1 MLCDHFVESKVSAQM
16 LESLQSLFA
25 HISPAMAYL
34 LLTASAFTENVLPP
48 VPGDTVVIIG
58 AYLVSTGQLS
68 FFGVYA
74 STTAGSVIGFMTMFL
89 ISRRLGRQFIHGKK
103 SRARI
108 FKEENIKKV
117 QVWFGNWGYWVI
129 LANRFLSGTRSVIS
143 IFAGLFHLNT
153 LLVFLL
159 CLLSAC
165 IWNGLL
171 IAAGMLLGKNWEIII
186 NVVSQ
191 YNKVLIVLT
200 MIAIGIFFYRRY
212 KKKKKTS
219 GKPPVDLSA
228 SM

>member
-1 MLCDHFVESKVSAQM
+1 
-16 LESLQSLFA
+16 
-25 HISPAMAYL
+25 MAYL
-34 LLTASAFTENVLPP
+34 VLTVSAFTENVLPP

-89 ISRRLGRQFIHGKK
+89 VSRNLGRRFIRSKK

-108 FKEENIKKV
+108 FKEEHIKKV
-117 QVWFGNWGYWVI
+117 EVWFGNWGYWVI

-153 LLVFLL
+153 LLVFIL

-171 IAAGMLLGKNWEIII
+171 ISAGMLLGKNWEMIVNI
-186 NVVSQ
+186 VSQ
-191 YNKVLIVLT
+191 YNKVLIALT
-200 MIAIGIFFYRRY
+200 VVTVGIFFYRRY
-212 KKKKKTS
+212 KKKKKTD